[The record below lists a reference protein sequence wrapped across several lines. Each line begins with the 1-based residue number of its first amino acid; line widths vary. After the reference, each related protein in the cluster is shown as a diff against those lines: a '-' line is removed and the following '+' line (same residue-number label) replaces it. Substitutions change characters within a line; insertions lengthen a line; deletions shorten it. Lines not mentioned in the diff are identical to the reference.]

1 MTTVDDA
8 TIPELPILDPI
19 QTWQQER
26 TPEKLSAAVDY
37 LNPKLAYHLHRY
49 GLGDD
54 KLAHGQA
61 RILAAKALQSY
72 DPASGASLHTWLDRS
87 MQPLSR
93 FKRTRATA
101 IKVPERIQLEAYRIN
116 RATLD
121 FEEEHGREPEVDELA
136 EYAGLSRKRLDQ
148 VQKSFR
154 KMSGESAFE
163 GNLPSELETDF
174 MSEALDAVWDESDK
188 RDRMILEHRIGFGGK
203 ELMQPKDLAVK
214 MNISPVELSRR
225 SARISAKLDEIL
237 EKLER

>member
-1 MTTVDDA
+1 MTTVDA
-8 TIPELPILDPI
+8 TTVPEIPKLDPI
-19 QTWQQER
+19 QDWQLDR
-26 TPEKLSAAVDY
+26 TPEKLSAAVDH

-72 DPASGASLHTWLDRS
+72 DPSTGASLYTWLDRS

-148 VQKSFR
+148 IQKSFR
-154 KMSGESAFE
+154 KMSGEAAFE
-163 GNLPSELETDF
+163 GNLPSELDTDF
-174 MSEALDAVWDESDK
+174 MSEAMDAVWDESDK
-188 RDRMILEHRIGFGGK
+188 RDRMILEHRTGFGGK
-203 ELMQPKDLAVK
+203 EILQPKDLAVRLN
-214 MNISPVELSRR
+214 MSPVELSRR
-225 SARISAKLDEIL
+225 SARLTAKLDEIL